1 MLFFPQKENHWES
14 PMREEVAEKISAE
27 AATLTKATLRAAQE
41 LDIKNQVLARILGLS
56 ESTVSRMTKNKYF
69 VGRGRKDFEL
79 AALFVRLYRSLDAI
93 VGGDQKVARSWL
105 NNKNIVWRDA
115 PINVIQTVTGLVDVI
130 NYLDTRRA
138 RI

>member
-1 MLFFPQKENHWES
+1 
-14 PMREEVAEKISAE
+14 
-27 AATLTKATLRAAQE
+27 
-41 LDIKNQVLARILGLS
+41 
-56 ESTVSRMTKNKYF
+56 
-69 VGRGRKDFEL
+69 
-79 AALFVRLYRSLDAI
+79 VRLYRSLDAI

>member
-1 MLFFPQKENHWES
+1 VLFFPQEENRWDS
-14 PMREEVAEKISAE
+14 PMPEAVAEKISAE

-41 LDIKNQVLARILGLS
+41 LDIKNQVLATILGLS

-69 VGRGRKDFEL
+69 VERGRKDFEL

-105 NNKNIVWRDA
+105 NNKNVVWRDA
-115 PINVIQTVTGLVDVI
+115 PINMIQTVTGLVDVI